1 MSAVP
6 ARTGIAPTSVEMLA
20 RLVAHRTVSADSN
33 LALIDDVKAYLAGH
47 GVACRLVPSEDGR
60 KANLLATIGPAVAGG
75 VVLSGHTDVVPVE
88 GQPWSSDPFALV
100 EREGKLFG
108 RGSSDMKGFIAC
120 ALAAVP
126 DLAKAKLVRPIHLCL
141 SYDEEIGCFGAPH
154 AIALFG
160 RELPA
165 ASVCIVGEPTMMR
178 VVIGHKSSWVN
189 RVSIVGREAH
199 SSAPHLGANAIVY
212 MGRFLAYLDTLQ
224 ARLREQG
231 LAAAVPGIAFDPPWT
246 TLGIGL
252 IHGGTAAN
260 IVAREC
266 ALTWE
271 FRALPGADAEAI
283 YQEAAA
289 KIAELDQAIKRE
301 AGEASVSMARYAAIP
316 GLKPDPEGPA
326 VKLAMA
332 LTGANDTQTVAFGT
346 EAGQFQAAGI
356 STVIC
361 GPGDIAVAH
370 KTDEYTTRD
379 QLAQC
384 DAFLGKLKAWAMR
397 PA

>member
-1 MSAVP
+1 MTPSASSST
-6 ARTGIAPTSVEMLA
+6 AMLA
-20 RLVAHRTVSADSN
+20 RLVAHRTVSSDSN
-33 LALIDDVKAYLAGH
+33 LALIEDVRRYLESY
-47 GVACRLVPSEDGR
+47 GVASRLVPNADGT
-60 KANLLATIGPAVAGG
+60 KANLVGTIGPAVAGG
-75 VVLSGHTDVVPVE
+75 AVLSGHTDVVPVE

-100 EREGKLFG
+100 ERDGRLYG

-126 DLAKAKLVRPIHLCL
+126 DLVRAKLQRPIHLCL

-154 AIALFG
+154 AIELFG
-160 RELPA
+160 RELPQA
-165 ASVCIVGEPTMMR
+165 ALCIVGEPTMMR
-178 VVIGHKSSWVN
+178 VVVGHKSSWVN

-212 MGRFLAYLDTLQ
+212 MGRFLAFLDALQ
-224 ARLREQG
+224 AELRAKG
-231 LAAAVPGIAFDPPWT
+231 LADAVPGVSFDPPWT

-271 FRALPGADAEAI
+271 FRALPGANPEAI
-283 YQEAAA
+283 YAQAAA
-289 KIAELDQAIKRE
+289 KIAALDAAIKQE
-301 AGEASVSMARYAAIP
+301 APEASVTMTRYAAIP
-316 GLKPDPEGPA
+316 GLKPEIDGPA
-326 VKLAMA
+326 AKLALA
-332 LTGANDTQTVAFGT
+332 LTGANRTETVAFGT

-384 DAFLGKLKAWAMR
+384 DAFIAKLADWATR

>member
-1 MSAVP
+1 MTPSAVSST
-6 ARTGIAPTSVEMLA
+6 AMLA
-20 RLVAHRTVSADSN
+20 RLVAHRTVSSDSN
-33 LALIDDVKAYLAGH
+33 LALIDDVRRYLESY
-47 GVACRLVPSEDGR
+47 GVASRLVPNADGT
-60 KANLLATIGPAVAGG
+60 KANLVATIGPAVAGG
-75 VVLSGHTDVVPVE
+75 AVLSGHTDVVPVE

-100 EREGKLFG
+100 ERDGRLYG

-126 DLAKAKLVRPIHLCL
+126 ALVHAKLQRPIHLCL

-154 AIALFG
+154 AIELFG
-160 RELPA
+160 RELPQA
-165 ASVCIVGEPTMMR
+165 ALCIVGEPTMMR
-178 VVIGHKSSWVN
+178 VVVGHKSSWVN
-189 RVSIVGREAH
+189 RVAIVGREAH

-212 MGRFLAYLDTLQ
+212 MGRFLAFLDALQ
-224 ARLREQG
+224 AELRAKG
-231 LAAAVPGIAFDPPWT
+231 LADAVPGVAFDPPWT

-271 FRALPGADAEAI
+271 FRALPGANPEAI
-283 YQEAAA
+283 YAQAAA
-289 KIAELDQAIKRE
+289 KIAELDAAIKQE
-301 AGEASVSMARYAAIP
+301 APEASVSMTRYAAIP
-316 GLKPDPEGPA
+316 GLKPEIDGPA
-326 VKLAMA
+326 AKLALA
-332 LTGANDTQTVAFGT
+332 LTGANRTETVAFGT

-384 DAFLGKLKAWAMR
+384 DAFIAKLADWASR

>member
-1 MSAVP
+1 MTPSASSST
-6 ARTGIAPTSVEMLA
+6 AMLA
-20 RLVAHRTVSADSN
+20 RLVAHRTVSSDSN
-33 LALIDDVKAYLAGH
+33 LALIEDVRRYLESY
-47 GVACRLVPSEDGR
+47 GVASRLVPNADGT
-60 KANLLATIGPAVAGG
+60 KANLVATIGPAVAGG
-75 VVLSGHTDVVPVE
+75 AVLSGHTDVVPVE

-100 EREGKLFG
+100 ERDGRLYG

-126 DLAKAKLVRPIHLCL
+126 DLVRAKLQRPIHLCL

-154 AIALFG
+154 AIELFG
-160 RELPA
+160 RELPQA
-165 ASVCIVGEPTMMR
+165 ALCIVGEPTMMR
-178 VVIGHKSSWVN
+178 VVVGHKSSWVN

-212 MGRFLAYLDTLQ
+212 MGRFLAFLDALQ
-224 ARLREQG
+224 AELRAKG
-231 LAAAVPGIAFDPPWT
+231 LADAVPGVSFDPPWT

-271 FRALPGADAEAI
+271 FRALPGANPEAI
-283 YQEAAA
+283 YAQAAA
-289 KIAELDQAIKRE
+289 KIAALDAAIKQE
-301 AGEASVSMARYAAIP
+301 APEASVTMTRYAAIP
-316 GLKPDPEGPA
+316 GLKPEIDGPA
-326 VKLAMA
+326 AKLALA
-332 LTGANDTQTVAFGT
+332 LTGANRTETVAFGT

-384 DAFLGKLKAWAMR
+384 DAFIAKLADWATR

>member
-1 MSAVP
+1 MTPSASSST
-6 ARTGIAPTSVEMLA
+6 AMLA
-20 RLVAHRTVSADSN
+20 RLVAHRTVSSDSN
-33 LALIDDVKAYLAGH
+33 LALIEDVRRYLESYN
-47 GVACRLVPSEDGR
+47 VASRLVPNADGT
-60 KANLLATIGPAVAGG
+60 KANLVATIGPAVAGG
-75 VVLSGHTDVVPVE
+75 AVLSGHTDVVPVE

-100 EREGKLFG
+100 ERDGRLYG

-126 DLAKAKLVRPIHLCL
+126 DLVRAKLQRPIHLCL

-154 AIALFG
+154 AIELFG
-160 RELPA
+160 RELPQA
-165 ASVCIVGEPTMMR
+165 ALCIVGEPTMMR
-178 VVIGHKSSWVN
+178 VVVGHKSSWVN

-212 MGRFLAYLDTLQ
+212 MGRFLAFLDALQ
-224 ARLREQG
+224 AELRAKG
-231 LAAAVPGIAFDPPWT
+231 LADAVPGVSFDPPWT

-271 FRALPGADAEAI
+271 FRALPGANPEAI
-283 YQEAAA
+283 YAQAAA
-289 KIAELDQAIKRE
+289 KIAALDAAIKQE
-301 AGEASVSMARYAAIP
+301 APEASVTMTRYAAIP
-316 GLKPDPEGPA
+316 GLKPEIDGPA
-326 VKLAMA
+326 AKLALA
-332 LTGANDTQTVAFGT
+332 LTGANRTETVAFGT

-384 DAFLGKLKAWAMR
+384 DAFIAKLADWATR

>member
-1 MSAVP
+1 MTPSASSST
-6 ARTGIAPTSVEMLA
+6 AMLA
-20 RLVAHRTVSADSN
+20 RLVAHRTVSSDSN
-33 LALIDDVKAYLAGH
+33 LALIEDVRRYLESY
-47 GVACRLVPSEDGR
+47 GVASRLVPNADGT
-60 KANLLATIGPAVAGG
+60 KANLVATIGPAVAGG
-75 VVLSGHTDVVPVE
+75 AVLSGHTDVVPVE

-100 EREGKLFG
+100 ERDGRLYG

-126 DLAKAKLVRPIHLCL
+126 DLVRAKLRRPIHLCL

-154 AIALFG
+154 AIELFG
-160 RELPA
+160 RELPQA
-165 ASVCIVGEPTMMR
+165 ALCIVGEPTMMR
-178 VVIGHKSSWVN
+178 VVVGHKSSWVN

-212 MGRFLAYLDTLQ
+212 MGRFLAFLDALQ
-224 ARLREQG
+224 AELRAKG
-231 LAAAVPGIAFDPPWT
+231 LADAVPGVSFDPPWT

-271 FRALPGADAEAI
+271 FRALPGANPEAI
-283 YQEAAA
+283 YAQAAA
-289 KIAELDQAIKRE
+289 KIAALDAAIKQE
-301 AGEASVSMARYAAIP
+301 APEASVTMTRYAAIP
-316 GLKPDPEGPA
+316 GLKPEIDGPA
-326 VKLAMA
+326 AKLALA
-332 LTGANDTQTVAFGT
+332 LTGANRTETVAFGT

-384 DAFLGKLKAWAMR
+384 DAFIAKLADWATR

>member
-1 MSAVP
+1 V
-6 ARTGIAPTSVEMLA
+6 
-20 RLVAHRTVSADSN
+20 H
-33 LALIDDVKAYLAGH
+33 
-47 GVACRLVPSEDGR
+47 
-60 KANLLATIGPAVAGG
+60 
-75 VVLSGHTDVVPVE
+75 
-88 GQPWSSDPFALV
+88 
-100 EREGKLFG
+100 
-108 RGSSDMKGFIAC
+108 
-120 ALAAVP
+120 
-126 DLAKAKLVRPIHLCL
+126 AKLQRPIHLCL

-154 AIALFG
+154 AIELFG
-160 RELPA
+160 RELPQA
-165 ASVCIVGEPTMMR
+165 ALCIVGEPTMMR
-178 VVIGHKSSWVN
+178 VVVGHKSSWVN
-189 RVSIVGREAH
+189 RVAIVGREAH

-212 MGRFLAYLDTLQ
+212 MGRFLAFLDALQ
-224 ARLREQG
+224 AELREKG
-231 LAAAVPGIAFDPPWT
+231 LADAVPGVSFDPPWT

-271 FRALPGADAEAI
+271 FRALPGANPEAI
-283 YQEAAA
+283 YAQAAA
-289 KIAELDQAIKRE
+289 KIAELDASIKKE
-301 AGEASVSMARYAAIP
+301 APEASVSMTRYAAIP
-316 GLKPDPEGPA
+316 GLKPEIDGPA
-326 VKLAMA
+326 AKLALA
-332 LTGANDTQTVAFGT
+332 LTGANRTETVAFGT

-384 DAFLGKLKAWAMR
+384 DAFIAKLAEWASR

>member
-1 MSAVP
+1 MTPSASSST
-6 ARTGIAPTSVEMLA
+6 AMLA
-20 RLVAHRTVSADSN
+20 RLVAHRTVSSDSN
-33 LALIDDVKAYLAGH
+33 LALIEDVRRYLESY
-47 GVACRLVPSEDGR
+47 GVASRLVPNADGT
-60 KANLLATIGPAVAGG
+60 KANLVATIGPAVAGG
-75 VVLSGHTDVVPVE
+75 AVLSGHTDVVPVE

-100 EREGKLFG
+100 ERDGRLYG

-126 DLAKAKLVRPIHLCL
+126 DLVRAKLQRPIHLCL

-154 AIALFG
+154 AIELFG
-160 RELPA
+160 RELPQA
-165 ASVCIVGEPTMMR
+165 ALCIVGEPTMMR
-178 VVIGHKSSWVN
+178 VVVGHKSSWVN

-212 MGRFLAYLDTLQ
+212 MGRFLAFLDALQ
-224 ARLREQG
+224 AELRAKG
-231 LAAAVPGIAFDPPWT
+231 LADAVPGVSFDPPWT

-252 IHGGTAAN
+252 LHGGTAAN

-271 FRALPGADAEAI
+271 FRALPGANPEAI
-283 YQEAAA
+283 YAQAAA
-289 KIAELDQAIKRE
+289 KIAALDAAIKQE
-301 AGEASVSMARYAAIP
+301 APEASVTMTRYAAIP
-316 GLKPDPEGPA
+316 GLKPEIDGPA
-326 VKLAMA
+326 AKLALA
-332 LTGANDTQTVAFGT
+332 LTGANRTETVAFGT

-384 DAFLGKLKAWAMR
+384 DAFIAKLADWATR

>member
-1 MSAVP
+1 MTPSASSST
-6 ARTGIAPTSVEMLA
+6 AMLA
-20 RLVAHRTVSADSN
+20 RLVAHRTVSSDSN
-33 LALIDDVKAYLAGH
+33 LALIEDVRRYLESY
-47 GVACRLVPSEDGR
+47 GVASRLVPNADGT
-60 KANLLATIGPAVAGG
+60 KANLVATIGPAVAGG
-75 VVLSGHTDVVPVE
+75 AVLSGHTDVVPVE

-100 EREGKLFG
+100 ERDGRLYG

-126 DLAKAKLVRPIHLCL
+126 DLVRAKLQRPIHLCL

-154 AIALFG
+154 AIELFG
-160 RELPA
+160 RELPQA
-165 ASVCIVGEPTMMR
+165 ALCIVGEPTMLR
-178 VVIGHKSSWVN
+178 VVVGHKSSWVN

-212 MGRFLAYLDTLQ
+212 MGRFLAFLDALQ
-224 ARLREQG
+224 AELRAKG
-231 LAAAVPGIAFDPPWT
+231 LADAVPGVSFDPPWT

-271 FRALPGADAEAI
+271 FRALPGANPEAI
-283 YQEAAA
+283 YAQAAA
-289 KIAELDQAIKRE
+289 KIAALDAAIKQE
-301 AGEASVSMARYAAIP
+301 APEASVTMTRYAAIP
-316 GLKPDPEGPA
+316 GLKPEIDGPA
-326 VKLAMA
+326 AKLALA
-332 LTGANDTQTVAFGT
+332 LTGANRTETVAFGT

-384 DAFLGKLKAWAMR
+384 DAFIAKLADWATR

>member
-1 MSAVP
+1 MTPSAVSST
-6 ARTGIAPTSVEMLA
+6 AMLA
-20 RLVAHRTVSADSN
+20 RLVAHRTVSSDSN
-33 LALIDDVKAYLAGH
+33 LALIEDVRRYLESF
-47 GVACRLVPSEDGR
+47 GVVSRLVPNADGT
-60 KANLLATIGPAVAGG
+60 KANLVATIGPAVAGG
-75 VVLSGHTDVVPVE
+75 AVLSGHTDVVPVE
-88 GQPWSSDPFALV
+88 GQPWSSDPFALI
-100 EREGKLFG
+100 ERDGRLYG

-126 DLAKAKLVRPIHLCL
+126 ALVHAKLQRPIHLCL

-154 AIALFG
+154 AIELFG
-160 RELPA
+160 RELPQA
-165 ASVCIVGEPTMMR
+165 ALCIVGEPTMMR
-178 VVIGHKSSWVN
+178 VVVGHKSSWVN

-212 MGRFLAYLDTLQ
+212 MGRFLGFLDSLQ
-224 ARLREQG
+224 VELRAKG
-231 LAAAVPGIAFDPPWT
+231 LADAVPGVSFDPPWT

-271 FRALPGADAEAI
+271 FRALPGANPEAI
-283 YQEAAA
+283 YAQAAA
-289 KIAELDQAIKRE
+289 KIAELDAAIKKE
-301 AGEASVSMARYAAIP
+301 APEASVSMTRYAAIP
-316 GLKPDPEGPA
+316 SLKPEIDGPA
-326 VKLAMA
+326 AKLALA
-332 LTGANDTQTVAFGT
+332 LTGANRTETVAFGT

-384 DAFLGKLKAWAMR
+384 DAFIAKLADWASR

>member
-1 MSAVP
+1 MTPSASSST
-6 ARTGIAPTSVEMLA
+6 AMLA
-20 RLVAHRTVSADSN
+20 RLVAHRTVSSDSN
-33 LALIDDVKAYLAGH
+33 LALIEDVRRYLESY
-47 GVACRLVPSEDGR
+47 GVASRLVPNADGT
-60 KANLLATIGPAVAGG
+60 KANLVATIGPAVAGG
-75 VVLSGHTDVVPVE
+75 AVLSGHTDVVPVE

-100 EREGKLFG
+100 ERDGRLYG

-126 DLAKAKLVRPIHLCL
+126 DLVRAKLQRPIHLCL

-154 AIALFG
+154 AIELFG
-160 RELPA
+160 RELPQA
-165 ASVCIVGEPTMMR
+165 ALCIVGEPTMMR
-178 VVIGHKSSWVN
+178 VVVGHKSSWVN

-212 MGRFLAYLDTLQ
+212 MGRFLAFLDALQ
-224 ARLREQG
+224 AELRAKG
-231 LAAAVPGIAFDPPWT
+231 LADAVPGVSFDPPWT

-271 FRALPGADAEAI
+271 FRALPGANPEAI
-283 YQEAAA
+283 YAQAAA
-289 KIAELDQAIKRE
+289 KIAALDAAIKQE
-301 AGEASVSMARYAAIP
+301 APEASVKMTRYAAIP
-316 GLKPDPEGPA
+316 GLKPEIDGPA
-326 VKLAMA
+326 AKLALA
-332 LTGANDTQTVAFGT
+332 LTGANRTETVAFGT

-384 DAFLGKLKAWAMR
+384 DAFIAKLADWASR

>member
-1 MSAVP
+1 MTP
-6 ARTGIAPTSVEMLA
+6 AAPSSTAMLA
-20 RLVAHRTVSADSN
+20 RLVAHRTVSSDSN
-33 LALIDDVKAYLAGH
+33 LALIDDVRRYLDSY
-47 GVACRLVPSEDGR
+47 GVASRLVPNADGT
-60 KANLLATIGPAVAGG
+60 KANLVATIGPSVAGG
-75 VVLSGHTDVVPVE
+75 AVLSGHTDVVPVE
-88 GQPWSSDPFALV
+88 GQPWSTDPFALV
-100 EREGKLFG
+100 ERDGRLYG

-126 DLAKAKLVRPIHLCL
+126 ALVHAKLQRPIHLCL

-154 AIALFG
+154 AIELFG
-160 RELPA
+160 RELPQA
-165 ASVCIVGEPTMMR
+165 ALCIVGEPTMMR
-178 VVIGHKSSWVN
+178 VVVGHKSSWVN
-189 RVSIVGREAH
+189 RVAIVGREAH

-212 MGRFLAYLDTLQ
+212 MGRFLAFLDALQ
-224 ARLREQG
+224 AELRAKG
-231 LAAAVPGIAFDPPWT
+231 LADAVPGVSFDPPWT

-271 FRALPGADAEAI
+271 FRALPGANPEAI
-283 YQEAAA
+283 YAQAAA
-289 KIAELDQAIKRE
+289 KIAELDAAIKQE
-301 AGEASVSMARYAAIP
+301 APEASVSMTRYAAIP
-316 GLKPDPEGPA
+316 GLKPEIDGPA
-326 VKLAMA
+326 AKLALA
-332 LTGANDTQTVAFGT
+332 LTGANRTETVAFGT

-384 DAFLGKLKAWAMR
+384 DAFIAKLADWASR
-397 PA
+397 SA

>member
-1 MSAVP
+1 MA
-6 ARTGIAPTSVEMLA
+6 AAQTSVDLLQ

-33 LALIDDVKAYLAGH
+33 LALIEDVKTYLAGH
-47 GVACRLVPSEDGR
+47 GVACRLVPSDDGR

-75 VVLSGHTDVVPVE
+75 AVLSGHTDVVPVE
-88 GQPWSSDPFALV
+88 GQPWSSDPFQLV

-126 DLAKAKLVRPIHLCL
+126 DLVRAKLVRPIHLCL
-141 SYDEEIGCFGAPH
+141 SYDEEIGCFGAPR

-178 VVIGHKSSWVN
+178 VVAGHKSSWVN

-212 MGRFLAYLDTLQ
+212 MGRFLAFLDDLQ
-224 ARLREQG
+224 ARLRVQG
-231 LAAAVPGIAFDPPWT
+231 ASDAVPGIEFDPPWT

-252 IHGGTAAN
+252 IQGGTAAN

-266 ALTWE
+266 GLTWE
-271 FRALPGADAEAI
+271 FRALPGADPEAI
-283 YQEAAA
+283 YQEAVA
-289 KIAELDQAIKRE
+289 KIAELDRAIKQE
-301 AGEASVSMARYAAIP
+301 APEASVTMARYAAIP
-316 GLKPDPEGPA
+316 GLKPDLDGPA
-326 VKLAMA
+326 VKLALA
-332 LTGANDTQTVAFGT
+332 LTGANKTETVAFGT

-370 KTDEYTTRD
+370 KTDEFTTRD

-384 DAFLGKLKAWAMR
+384 DAFLAKLKDWATR
-397 PA
+397 AL

>member
-1 MSAVP
+1 MTPSASSST
-6 ARTGIAPTSVEMLA
+6 AMLA
-20 RLVAHRTVSADSN
+20 RLVAHRTVSSDSN
-33 LALIDDVKAYLAGH
+33 LALIEDVRRYLESYN
-47 GVACRLVPSEDGR
+47 VASRLVPNADGT
-60 KANLLATIGPAVAGG
+60 KANLVATIGPAVAGG
-75 VVLSGHTDVVPVE
+75 AVLSGHTDVVPVE

-100 EREGKLFG
+100 ERDGRLYG

-126 DLAKAKLVRPIHLCL
+126 DLVRAKLQRPIHLCL

-154 AIALFG
+154 AIELFG
-160 RELPA
+160 RELPQA
-165 ASVCIVGEPTMMR
+165 ALCIVGEPTMMR
-178 VVIGHKSSWVN
+178 VVVGHKSSWVN

-212 MGRFLAYLDTLQ
+212 MGRFLAFLDALQ
-224 ARLREQG
+224 AELRAKG
-231 LAAAVPGIAFDPPWT
+231 LADAVPGVSFDPPWT
-246 TLGIGL
+246 TLVIGL

-271 FRALPGADAEAI
+271 FRALPGANPEAI
-283 YQEAAA
+283 YAQAAA
-289 KIAELDQAIKRE
+289 KIAALDAAIKQE
-301 AGEASVSMARYAAIP
+301 APEASVTMTRYAAIP
-316 GLKPDPEGPA
+316 GLKPEIDGPA
-326 VKLAMA
+326 AKLALA
-332 LTGANDTQTVAFGT
+332 LTGANRTETVAFGT

-384 DAFLGKLKAWAMR
+384 DAFIAKLADWATR

>member
-1 MSAVP
+1 
-6 ARTGIAPTSVEMLA
+6 MLA
-20 RLVAHRTVSADSN
+20 RLVAHRTVSSDSN
-33 LALIDDVKAYLAGH
+33 LVLIDDVRNYLASY
-47 GVACRLVPSEDGR
+47 GVPVRLVPNEDGT
-60 KANLLATIGPAVAGG
+60 KANLVATLGPAVAGG

-126 DLAKAKLVRPIHLCL
+126 ALSRAKLHRPLHLCL
-141 SYDEEIGCFGAPH
+141 SYDEEVGCFGAPH

-165 ASVCIVGEPTMMR
+165 ASMCIVGEPTMMR
-178 VVIGHKSSWVN
+178 VVVAHKGSWVN

-212 MGRFLAYLDTLQ
+212 MGRFLAFLDALQ
-224 ARLREQG
+224 AELRAQG
-231 LAAAVPGIAFDPPWT
+231 AAGAVPGAEFDPPWT
-246 TLGIGL
+246 TLGVGV

-271 FRALPGADAEAI
+271 FRALPGVDGDAINAR
-283 YQEAAA
+283 AAV
-289 KIAELDQAIKRE
+289 KIAELDAAIKRE
-301 AGEASVSMARYAAIP
+301 APEASVTMTRYASIP
-316 GLKPDPEGPA
+316 PLKPEPDGPA

-332 LTGANDTQTVAFGT
+332 LTGANKTEAVAFGT
-346 EAGQFQAAGI
+346 EAGQFQQAGI

-370 KTDEYTTRD
+370 KTDEFTTRD

-384 DAFLGKLKAWAMR
+384 DAFIAKLADWAAR

>member
-1 MSAVP
+1 MTPSAVSST
-6 ARTGIAPTSVEMLA
+6 AMLA
-20 RLVAHRTVSADSN
+20 RLVAHRTVSSDSN
-33 LALIDDVKAYLAGH
+33 LALIEDVRRYLESF
-47 GVACRLVPSEDGR
+47 GVVSRLVPNADGT
-60 KANLLATIGPAVAGG
+60 KANLVATIGPAVAGG
-75 VVLSGHTDVVPVE
+75 AVLSGHTDVVPVE
-88 GQPWSSDPFALV
+88 GQPWSSDPFALI
-100 EREGKLFG
+100 ERDGRLYG

-126 DLAKAKLVRPIHLCL
+126 ALVHAKLQRPIHLCL

-154 AIALFG
+154 AIELFG
-160 RELPA
+160 RELPQA
-165 ASVCIVGEPTMMR
+165 ALCIVGEPTMMR
-178 VVIGHKSSWVN
+178 VVVGHKSSWVN

-212 MGRFLAYLDTLQ
+212 MGQFLGFLDSLQ
-224 ARLREQG
+224 VELRAKG
-231 LAAAVPGIAFDPPWT
+231 LADAVPGVSFDPPWT

-271 FRALPGADAEAI
+271 FRALPGANPEAI
-283 YQEAAA
+283 YAQAAA
-289 KIAELDQAIKRE
+289 KIAELDAAIKKE
-301 AGEASVSMARYAAIP
+301 APEASVSMTRYAAIP
-316 GLKPDPEGPA
+316 SLKPEIDGPA
-326 VKLAMA
+326 AKLALA
-332 LTGANDTQTVAFGT
+332 LTGANRTETVAFGT

-384 DAFLGKLKAWAMR
+384 DAFIAKLADWASR

>member
-1 MSAVP
+1 MTPSAVSST
-6 ARTGIAPTSVEMLA
+6 AMLA
-20 RLVAHRTVSADSN
+20 RLVAHRTVSSDSN
-33 LALIDDVKAYLAGH
+33 LALIEDVRRYLESF
-47 GVACRLVPSEDGR
+47 GVVSRLVPNADGT
-60 KANLLATIGPAVAGG
+60 KANLVATIGPAVAGG
-75 VVLSGHTDVVPVE
+75 AVLSGHTDVVPVE
-88 GQPWSSDPFALV
+88 GQPWSSDPFALI
-100 EREGKLFG
+100 ERDGRLYG

-126 DLAKAKLVRPIHLCL
+126 ALVHAKLQRPIHLCL

-154 AIALFG
+154 AIELFG
-160 RELPA
+160 RELPQA
-165 ASVCIVGEPTMMR
+165 ALCIVGEPTMMR
-178 VVIGHKSSWVN
+178 VVVGHKSSWVN

-199 SSAPHLGANAIVY
+199 SSAPHLGTNAIVY
-212 MGRFLAYLDTLQ
+212 MGRFLGFLDSLQ
-224 ARLREQG
+224 VELRAKG
-231 LAAAVPGIAFDPPWT
+231 LADAVPGVSFDPPWT

-271 FRALPGADAEAI
+271 FRALPGANPEAI
-283 YQEAAA
+283 YAQAAA
-289 KIAELDQAIKRE
+289 KIAELDAAIKKE
-301 AGEASVSMARYAAIP
+301 APEASVSMTRYAAIP
-316 GLKPDPEGPA
+316 SLKPEIDGPA
-326 VKLAMA
+326 AKLALA
-332 LTGANDTQTVAFGT
+332 LTGANRTETVAFGT

-384 DAFLGKLKAWAMR
+384 DAFIAKLADWASR

>member
-1 MSAVP
+1 MTPSAVSST
-6 ARTGIAPTSVEMLA
+6 AMLA
-20 RLVAHRTVSADSN
+20 RLVAHRTVSSDSN
-33 LALIDDVKAYLAGH
+33 LALIEDVRRYLESF
-47 GVACRLVPSEDGR
+47 GVASRLVPNADGT
-60 KANLLATIGPAVAGG
+60 KANLVATIGPAVAGG
-75 VVLSGHTDVVPVE
+75 AVLSGHTDVVPVE
-88 GQPWSSDPFALV
+88 GQPWSSDPFALI
-100 EREGKLFG
+100 ERDGRLYG

-126 DLAKAKLVRPIHLCL
+126 ALVHAKLQRPIHLCL

-154 AIALFG
+154 AIELFG
-160 RELPA
+160 RELPQA
-165 ASVCIVGEPTMMR
+165 ALCIVGEPTMMR
-178 VVIGHKSSWVN
+178 VVVGHKSSWVN

-212 MGRFLAYLDTLQ
+212 MGRFLGFLDSLQ
-224 ARLREQG
+224 VELRAKG
-231 LAAAVPGIAFDPPWT
+231 LADAVPGVSFDPPWT

-271 FRALPGADAEAI
+271 FRALPGANPEAI
-283 YQEAAA
+283 YAQAAA
-289 KIAELDQAIKRE
+289 KIAELDAAIKKE
-301 AGEASVSMARYAAIP
+301 APEASVSMTRYAAIP
-316 GLKPDPEGPA
+316 SLKPEIDGPA
-326 VKLAMA
+326 AKLALA
-332 LTGANDTQTVAFGT
+332 LTGANRTETVAFGT

-384 DAFLGKLKAWAMR
+384 DAFIAKLADWASR